1 MALEEGVNHV
11 DFSNGIF
18 PKLPI
23 HFRNNKKR
31 YDRNERA
38 LIVFEQTKEELIAAL
53 NHALCPNTEHE
64 GSRCWD

>member
-1 MALEEGVNHV
+1 MALEEWVNHV
-11 DFSNGIF
+11 DFVKGIF
-18 PKLPI
+18 SKLPI
-23 HFRNNKKR
+23 HFRSYKKR
-31 YDRNERA
+31 FNRNERA